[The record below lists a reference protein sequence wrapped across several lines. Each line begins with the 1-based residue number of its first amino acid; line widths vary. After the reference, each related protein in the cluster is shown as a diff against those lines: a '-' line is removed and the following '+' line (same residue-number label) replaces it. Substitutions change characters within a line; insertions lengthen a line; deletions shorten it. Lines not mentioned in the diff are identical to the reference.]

1 MTHIVTAKKMEL
13 HVGSGDDGAL
23 NAAVF
28 GSGLYVLSGCA
39 ATVVSANKVTI
50 AGGEILMH
58 GRHIRVGASGE
69 SVAIDNGAQARKR
82 HDLIGILYRRDAA
95 NQDIE
100 DAPLHVLKGAAV
112 PDSPADPA
120 YNASASILKGDAEV
134 FRPLYRVPIDG
145 LSVGA
150 PVPLYGTLGS
160 LSEAFADLAGKA
172 DKAHKHPVSDMT
184 GGALPISLG
193 GTGATS
199 AAGARNA
206 LGLGNT
212 AGALP
217 VANGG
222 TGVTTDAAIALKSYP
237 VGALYV
243 SFSATSPASLFG
255 GTWAQISGR
264 FLRAASG
271 TGTGGSDTCTLTSG
285 QMPNHHH
292 GVISERDGDWMGLWQ
307 SNVSEGGL
315 WWIVSNGTPG
325 ANRGLKTT
333 SVGGGGSHNNMPA
346 YQDVY
351 VWRRTA

>member
-193 GTGATS
+193 GTG
-199 AAGARNA
+199 
-206 LGLGNT
+206 
-212 AGALP
+212 
-217 VANGG
+217 
-222 TGVTTDAAIALKSYP
+222 VTTDAAIALKSYP

-255 GTWAQISGR
+255 GTWAQITGR

-315 WWIVSNGTPG
+315 WWVVSNGTPG